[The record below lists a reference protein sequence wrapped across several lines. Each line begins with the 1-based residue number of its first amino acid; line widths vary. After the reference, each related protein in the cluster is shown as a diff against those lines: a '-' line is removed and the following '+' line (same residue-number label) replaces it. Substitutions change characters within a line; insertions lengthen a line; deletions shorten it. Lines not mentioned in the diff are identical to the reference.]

1 MKQQILN
8 PPPRKRDTSMTLNE
22 KLQALRKQKNLTQEE
37 VAQALY
43 VSRTA
48 VSKWESGRGAP
59 SIDSLM
65 AIARFYG
72 VTVDA
77 LLTGDEALNL
87 AREEARQTKSRLCDV
102 VFGLLDVSCLLF
114 FLLPLLKQPSG
125 TGVAAVSLMQL
136 TALPVYLKAAYYAA
150 VGSLILWGVLTL
162 ALQTVEADWWQRWK
176 GWVSLSLN
184 TAGVLLF
191 IGSSQP
197 YGAALLFVNLL
208 IKGFL
213 MVQRR

>member
-1 MKQQILN
+1 
-8 PPPRKRDTSMTLNE
+8 MTLSE
-22 KLQALRKQKNLTQEE
+22 KLQALRRQKNLTQEE

-59 SIDSLM
+59 SIDSLL

-77 LLTGDEALNL
+77 LLTGDEVLTL
-87 AREEARQTKSRLCDV
+87 AREEARQKQNRLCDL
-102 VFGLLDVSCLLF
+102 VFGLLDVSCILF
-114 FLLPLLKQPSG
+114 FLLPLLKQASSA
-125 TGVAAVSLMQL
+125 GVAAVSLPGL
-136 TALPVYLKAAYYAA
+136 TDMAGYLKAAYWS
-150 VGSLILWGVLTL
+150 VVISLVLWGVLTL
-162 ALQTVEADWWQRWK
+162 ALQTAEAGWWQWCK
-176 GWVSLSLN
+176 GRVSLVLN

-208 IKGFL
+208 IKGSL

>member
-1 MKQQILN
+1 
-8 PPPRKRDTSMTLNE
+8 MTLNE

-65 AIARFYG
+65 AIARFFG
-72 VTVDA
+72 VTVDG
-77 LLTGDEALNL
+77 LLTGDDVLTL
-87 AREEARQTKSRLCDV
+87 AKAEVQQTRNRLCDV

-125 TGVAAVSLMQL
+125 AGVAAVSLMQL
-136 TALPVYLKAAYYAA
+136 TELPVYLKAAYFAA

-162 ALQTVEADWWQRWK
+162 ALQTAEAGWWQRWK

>member
-1 MKQQILN
+1 
-8 PPPRKRDTSMTLNE
+8 MTLSE
-22 KLQALRKQKNLTQEE
+22 KLQALRRQKNLTQEE

-43 VSRTA
+43 ISRTA
-48 VSKWESGRGAP
+48 VSKWESGRGTP
-59 SIDSLM
+59 SIDSMM

-114 FLLPLLKQPSG
+114 FLLPLLKNPSG
-125 TGVAAVSLMQL
+125 AGVTAVSLPGL
-136 TALPVYLKAAYYAA
+136 TEMAGYLKAAYWA
-150 VGSLILWGVLTL
+150 VVVSLVLWGVLTL
-162 ALQTVEADWWQRWK
+162 ALQTAEAGWWQWCK
-176 GWVSLSLN
+176 GRVSLVLN

-208 IKGFL
+208 IKGSL